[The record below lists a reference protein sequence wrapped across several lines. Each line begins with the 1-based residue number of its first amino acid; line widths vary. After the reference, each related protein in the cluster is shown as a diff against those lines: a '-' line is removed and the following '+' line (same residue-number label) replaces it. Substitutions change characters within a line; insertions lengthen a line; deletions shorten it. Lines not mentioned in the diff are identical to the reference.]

1 MSGVFIVLHGKRQ
14 NFHHSQLPGQLPEP
28 GEMGYL
34 ITSRDPSGGLC
45 YGGRRRKCIVESFPL
60 TDSPDYRYSIGIHTV
75 TVRFLDN
82 QERRRCSGVNFQPLV
97 C

>member
-1 MSGVFIVLHGKRQ
+1 MLTGRCQ
-14 NFHHSQLPGQLPEP
+14 NFHHSKLPQP

-34 ITSRDPSGGLC
+34 ITGHDRFGGPC
-45 YGGRRRKCIVESFPL
+45 YDGGRRRVCIVESFPL
-60 TDSPDYRYSIGIHTV
+60 TDSPDYRNSIGIHTV

>member
-1 MSGVFIVLHGKRQ
+1 MLTGCRQ
-14 NFHHSQLPGQLPEP
+14 NFHHSKLPQP

-34 ITSRDPSGGLC
+34 ITGHDRFGNPC
-45 YGGRRRKCIVESFPL
+45 YQGGRRRKCIVESFPL

-82 QERRRCSGVNFQPLV
+82 QERRRCSGVNFQPLA

>member
-1 MSGVFIVLHGKRQ
+1 MLTGCRQ
-14 NFHHSQLPGQLPEP
+14 NFHHSKLPEP
-28 GEMGYL
+28 GEIGY
-34 ITSRDPSGGLC
+34 IIIGYDRFSSPRDLS
-45 YGGRRRKCIVESFPL
+45 GRRRKCIVESFPL

-82 QERRRCSGVNFQPLV
+82 QERRRCSGANFQPLV

>member
-1 MSGVFIVLHGKRQ
+1 
-14 NFHHSQLPGQLPEP
+14 
-28 GEMGYL
+28 MGYL
-34 ITSRDPSGGLC
+34 ITGHDRFGGPC
-45 YGGRRRKCIVESFPL
+45 YDGGRRRVCIVESFPL

>member
-1 MSGVFIVLHGKRQ
+1 MLTGRRQ
-14 NFHHSQLPGQLPEP
+14 NFHHSKLPQP
-28 GEMGYL
+28 GEMGY
-34 ITSRDPSGGLC
+34 IVTGQDRFGGPRYYC
-45 YGGRRRKCIVESFPL
+45 GRRRKCIVESFPL

-82 QERRRCSGVNFQPLV
+82 QERWRCSGANFQPLV

>member
-1 MSGVFIVLHGKRQ
+1 MLTGRRQ
-14 NFHHSQLPGQLPEP
+14 NFHHSKLPQP
-28 GEMGYL
+28 GEMGYV
-34 ITSRDPSGGLC
+34 ITGHDH
-45 YGGRRRKCIVESFPL
+45 YGGRRRVCIVESFPL

-75 TVRFLDN
+75 NVRFLDN

>member
-1 MSGVFIVLHGKRQ
+1 MLTGRRQ
-14 NFHHSQLPGQLPEP
+14 NFHHSKLPQP
-28 GEMGYL
+28 GEMGYI
-34 ITSRDPSGGLC
+34 ITGHDRFGGPYY
-45 YGGRRRKCIVESFPL
+45 YGGQRRVCIVESFPL

-82 QERRRCSGVNFQPLV
+82 QERRRCSGANFQPLV